1 MNPSMM
7 LMNMLQ
13 NQLKAKNPQIF
24 QQFQNLQKNQSNP
37 QEFLNE
43 ITSKY
48 TPEQLTQFRQYAN
61 SFGISN
67 EQLDNVGI
75 KTK

>member
-1 MNPSMM
+1 M
-7 LMNMLQ
+7 
-13 NQLKAKNPQIF
+13 F

-48 TPEQLTQFRQYAN
+48 TPEQLQSFRQYAN
-61 SFGISN
+61 GFGISN
-67 EQLDNVGI
+67 EQLDKVGI

>member
-1 MNPSMM
+1 MR
-7 LMNMLQ
+7 
-13 NQLKAKNPQIF
+13 NPQVF

-37 QEFLNE
+37 QDFLNE

-48 TPEQLTQFRQYAN
+48 TPEQLQSFRQYAN
-61 SFGISN
+61 GFGISN
-67 EQLDNVGI
+67 EQLDKVGI

>member
-1 MNPSMM
+1 MR
-7 LMNMLQ
+7 
-13 NQLKAKNPQIF
+13 NPQVF

-37 QEFLNE
+37 QEFLKE

-61 SFGISN
+61 GFGISN
-67 EQLDNVGI
+67 EQLDKVGI